1 MPTRTGKVCGLA
13 DSRVVNL
20 VGHLPLRATSCA
32 ERDGAGRGTTGIGSQ
47 RKKKPARPRVV
58 GWASELGVLGVC
70 APCARGFAHQ
80 PKSPA
85 CRPATVLP
93 VYARLAATM
102 TVPRYLPPCLPVPLA
117 NPGQSNPLARYL
129 TKWHPSPSAKTPPTS
144 PSESNLSINQDFNPA
159 PFAAK
164 LNNPRSLRTP
174 LRKSSLTPVI
184 RLFPYCRFYFSFF
197 FILFVRLFAPSR
209 YLQEVST
216 EKLKA

>member
-1 MPTRTGKVCGLA
+1 
-13 DSRVVNL
+13 
-20 VGHLPLRATSCA
+20 
-32 ERDGAGRGTTGIGSQ
+32 
-47 RKKKPARPRVV
+47 
-58 GWASELGVLGVC
+58 
-70 APCARGFAHQ
+70 
-80 PKSPA
+80 
-85 CRPATVLP
+85 
-93 VYARLAATM
+93 M

-144 PSESNLSINQDFNPA
+144 PSESSLSINQDFNPA

-197 FILFVRLFAPSR
+197 FYLICSTFCAIKVSSRSIYREIEGVTNKPPKRHLANTSLKKPRNTSQFIEKQRICSAKWLALEFNRGKRQRINQLLASNIGLQHSEIRTCRQICVILPP
-209 YLQEVST
+209 
-216 EKLKA
+216 